1 MNMQPPKPMKP
12 QGADAKT
19 TDPQIGH
26 EIDNVNVTGV
36 FAFIVFLMFSGIVIF
51 ALLYGVFHFATN
63 YALKQ
68 DQQDMRDPWIRS
80 AESKMIE
87 SAKKMRTAPNRA
99 EEPGSMEMVDAES
112 RIRVTRFPQPR
123 LQTDDVRDLAL
134 QREAEDVYLNQY
146 FVLDKNSGRV
156 NIPIEQAM
164 QRVVHKG
171 LPAMHAAPG
180 TQLPQQAETTG
191 VVRPAIESSHAEHRG
206 AVGKQR

>member
-1 MNMQPPKPMKP
+1 MKP
-12 QGADAKT
+12 QGAGAKT
-19 TDPQIGH
+19 TDPQLGH
-26 EIDNVNVTGV
+26 EIDNVNTTGV
-36 FAFIVFLMFSGIVIF
+36 LAFIVFLMFSGIVIF

-80 AESKMIE
+80 AETSMTE
-87 SAKKMRTAPNRA
+87 SAKKMRTPSNRA

-146 FVLDKNSGRV
+146 FVLDKNSGKV
-156 NIPIEQAM
+156 NIPIDQAM
-164 QRVVHKG
+164 RMVVQKG
-171 LPAMHAAPG
+171 LPAMQAPPG
-180 TQLPQQAETTG
+180 TPLPQQAETTG
-191 VVRPAIESSHAEHRG
+191 VVRPSIASSHAEHRG